1 MRPSV
6 INLLIGLVMV
16 LLAAGGC
23 SNVNVEATNETQPP
37 HEQIFRK
44 DMEGRS
50 ADYTRPRVLELPAAA
65 YPAEA
70 AELDLSGIVMIRVLV
85 GYDGQVAEAEVMQG
99 LHPVVDTAAL
109 EAARGGRYAPAT
121 ESGIATDGWVTIP
134 FRYPPPGKETD

>member
-50 ADYTRPRVLELPAAA
+50 AD
-65 YPAEA
+65 
-70 AELDLSGIVMIRVLV
+70 
-85 GYDGQVAEAEVMQG
+85 
-99 LHPVVDTAAL
+99 
-109 EAARGGRYAPAT
+109 
-121 ESGIATDGWVTIP
+121 
-134 FRYPPPGKETD
+134 